1 MTNSSGAFRLL
12 AVTQGQWG
20 ERIAE
25 NITKHAPSDWQV
37 ATWSAPRVLPQVIDE
52 PEDFL
57 PPALPQ
63 ADLVLALG
71 DTAGLAQLIP
81 DIVRRTQARAVIAP
95 IDRNTSL
102 PAGLAG
108 QLKQWLDDMGVASV
122 FPRPFCSLGEQTYN
136 HKPLVEPYQDK
147 LIRRF
152 STHFGRPKFK
162 VAISEGRI
170 QSLEVLRDAA
180 CGCARHVAQGLVG
193 TSVDEALEKAG
204 LLHHHYPCLA
214 SMNKD
219 IDYND
224 TLMHVSGNILKDSIK
239 EQERGHL
246 TPTPYLRPHGLS
258 EQEQEA
264 AASVTSHN
272 PGPDET
278 EE

>member
-1 MTNSSGAFRLL
+1 MKKFAGIFRLL

-25 NITKHAPSDWQV
+25 NINKHAPSDWQV
-37 ATWSAPRVLPQVIDE
+37 ETWSAPRVLPLVIDE
-52 PEDFL
+52 PEVFL

-71 DTAGLAQLIP
+71 DTAALAQLIP
-81 DIVRRTQARAVIAP
+81 DIVRQTHSRAVIAP

-108 QLKQWLDDMGVASV
+108 QLEQWLDDMGVASV

-136 HKPLVEPYQDK
+136 HKPLVKPYQDE

-152 STHFGRPKFK
+152 SAHFGRPRFK
-162 VAISEGRI
+162 ATVSEGRI
-170 QSLEVLRDAA
+170 QTLEVLRDAA

-219 IDYND
+219 QDYLD
-224 TLMHVSGNILKDSIK
+224 TLMHVSGNILQDALKD
-239 EQERGHL
+239 EVRGYL
-246 TPTPYLRPHGLS
+246 SPVPYLRPSGLS
-258 EQEQEA
+258 ENEEQE
-264 AASVTSHN
+264 
-272 PGPDET
+272 G
-278 EE
+278 

>member
-1 MTNSSGAFRLL
+1 MENPSGLVKKFAGIFRLL

-25 NITKHAPSDWQV
+25 NINKHAPSDWQV
-37 ATWSAPRVLPQVIDE
+37 ETWSAPRVLPLVIDE
-52 PEDFL
+52 PEVFL

-81 DIVRRTQARAVIAP
+81 DIVRRAQARAVIAP

-136 HKPLVEPYQDK
+136 HKPLVKPYQDE

-152 STHFGRPKFK
+152 SAHFGRPRFK
-162 VAISEGRI
+162 AAISEGRI

-180 CGCARHVAQGLVG
+180 CGCARHVAQALVG

-214 SMNKD
+214 SMSKD

-224 TLMHVSGNILKDSIK
+224 TLMHVSGNQLKEALKAEIK
-239 EQERGHL
+239 DHLKHTYIRPLGHV
-246 TPTPYLRPHGLS
+246 
-258 EQEQEA
+258 E
-264 AASVTSHN
+264 
-272 PGPDET
+272 
-278 EE
+278 